1 MPQPTRTISPQ
12 TQAKIEEALRA
23 VKERG
28 AKDDYCPRCRSTN
41 WLVDLL
47 AIPGVPLPNPMLG
60 VSMAYSP
67 PTGFIPVISFMCAN
81 CGYTMFHNLNAL
93 GIVY

>member
-1 MPQPTRTISPQ
+1 MSRETL
-12 TQAKIEEALRA
+12 AKIEEALKA

-28 AKDDYCPRCRSTN
+28 AKDDYCPRCSSNN

-47 AIPGVPLPNPMLG
+47 AIPAIALPNPMLRL
-60 VSMAYSP
+60 SMAYSP
-67 PTGFIPVISFMCAN
+67 PTGYIPVVSIMCAN